1 MRGEEKRDRQL
12 TPHLSLQGSFFPR
25 ERTRS
30 RRSLLESVLNAQAD
44 RVRFEIRF
52 EAGQGLA
59 VTIGGGYTFR
69 TSRPESRDRSVFL
82 RFFQYD
88 PRIGVLSRAG
98 AIRIRFQLFVVLARL
113 SCSTA
118 LSEPALPGA
127 HFRAADVPWMT
138 TRSAQLVIRIDRSSQ
153 KPRDMCT

>member
-1 MRGEEKRDRQL
+1 MRGSAERECPSS
-12 TPHLSLQGSFFPR
+12 TPRRTFSER

-30 RRSLLESVLNAQAD
+30 RRPFLKNVPNAQTD
-44 RVRFEIRF
+44 GVGREP
-52 EAGQGLA
+52 GQGLA
-59 VTIGGGYTFR
+59 VTIGGGYTFW
-69 TSRPESRDRSVFL
+69 TSRPESRDRSVFV

-98 AIRIRFQLFVVLARL
+98 ARRIGFQLFVVLARL

-127 HFRAADVPWMT
+127 HLRAADVPWMT